1 MKKKVID
8 ISTEEKKKEVFER
21 LDGFTSKN
29 QAHEYFGIS
38 DNKQGSE
45 YLKEIALA
53 VGFDLSIYKERRKK
67 PIKYCKQCG
76 KEITS
81 KWGKD
86 FCCSSCATKYNNE
99 HRDKSVYE
107 KVANALKKN
116 KVANDRYCIVC
127 GKRLDRHKIKYCSTE
142 CRYEHYKQENKGNC
156 HTKTVFTKKCE
167 CCGKEFRTKNLMAKF
182 CSNECSTLAAKE
194 KKYKDFIENNDKY
207 CRGNY
212 TPKRF
217 LREVF
222 LTEQNGVCAICKC
235 KPEHNGKPLVFV
247 LDHIDGD
254 ASNNRR
260 ENLRMICP
268 NCDSQLDTFKSKNKN
283 STRRNYWKEHI
294 LKNIPTMKETFGI
307 TRDYM
312 GH

>member
-1 MKKKVID
+1 MRKRKIID
-8 ISTEEKKKEVFER
+8 ISTEEKKKEVFEKF
-21 LDGFTSKN
+21 DKFNSKN

-67 PIKYCKQCG
+67 PIRYCKQCG

-107 KVANALKKN
+107 KIANALRKEKIINNFRKEKILKRYTSTSKK
-116 KVANDRYCIVC
+116 
-127 GKRLDRHKIKYCSTE
+127 HKHI
-142 CRYEHYKQENKGNC
+142 
-156 HTKTVFTKKCE
+156 CE
-167 CCGKEFRTKNLMAKF
+167 FCGKEFENSKRNSKF
-182 CSNECSTLAAKE
+182 CSVQCQANSTHKNSYEDFLLNNE
-194 KKYKDFIENNDKY
+194 KY

-212 TPKRF
+212 TPCHFKNDF
-217 LREVF
+217 LK
-222 LTEQNGVCAICKC
+222 EQDGVCAICGCEPK
-235 KPEHNGKPLVFV
+235 HNGKPLVFV

-283 STRRNYWKEHI
+283 STRRNYWREHI
-294 LKNIPTMKETFGI
+294 LK
-307 TRDYM
+307 TRQQ
-312 GH
+312 